1 MSKVTRILYT
11 TTDQSERIEA
21 MCSVASFIRADIWR
35 RYGGLGTIGTTVSD
49 IRKEINAKQLYT
61 DLPIDGTVRA
71 ETIKDVLNDIYLA
84 KESAKEKVRKDIHKR
99 TNDKAERKRL
109 YQQLKADDYLQDSFL
124 HRRMRFHFK
133 HGKSHTHNQFIVRSD
148 KHSHSI
154 VEGQLEIKLQ
164 LNKKSGGLLTLKTS
178 STGKNVQL
186 NHSNLRVIVRNNKI
200 EIHYVINKPMAKKP
214 CGTQEIGVDKGYT
227 ECFADSNGGFHG
239 NGFGQVMTAYSD
251 QTKATGQARNKL
263 RALAQHHEEKGH
275 KEKAER
281 IQVNNLGSIKISERR
296 TRTRNQCRNM
306 AYQSAHALVDQAK
319 LIIAEDLSAPIAS
332 KHIWKNYNR
341 RMSSWAKGILSRALT
356 EVTAY
361 RNAHLHLVNAAYTS
375 QIDSM
380 TQLLEGK
387 RVGDKFYCA
396 NGDVLH
402 ADTNAALNILARF
415 YDVEISRYMPYQQ
428 VREILLKRSIGGTD
442 RQGLELHATL

>member
-1 MSKVTRILYT
+1 MSKVTRILIA
-11 TTDQSERIEA
+11 TTDQIQRIEA
-21 MCSVASFIRADIWR
+21 MCSAASFIRADIWR
-35 RYGGLGTIGTTVSD
+35 RYGGLGAIGTTVSD

-61 DLPIDGTVRA
+61 HLPIDGTVRA
-71 ETIKDVLNDIYLA
+71 ETTKDVLNDIYLA

-109 YQQLKADDYLQDSFL
+109 YQQLKSDDYLQDSFL

-164 LNKKSGGLLTLKTS
+164 LNKKSGGLLTLKTN

-186 NHSNLRVIVRNNKI
+186 DHSNLRVIVRNNKI
-200 EIHYVINKPMAKKP
+200 EIHYVINKPTAKKP

-227 ECFADSNGGFHG
+227 ECFADSKGGFHG
-239 NGFGQVMTAYSD
+239 NNFGQIMTAYSD

-263 RALAQHHEEKGH
+263 RAVAQRHREKGN
-275 KEKAER
+275 KEKAES
-281 IQVNNLGSIKISERR
+281 IQANNLGTIKINERR
-296 TRTRNQCRNM
+296 TRTRNQCRDS

-319 LIIAEDLSAPIAS
+319 LIIAEDLSTPIAS
-332 KHIWKNYNR
+332 KHIWKDYNR

-361 RNAHLHLVNAAYTS
+361 RNAHLYLVNAAYTS
-375 QIDSM
+375 QIDST

-387 RVGDKFYCA
+387 RVGDKFYRA
-396 NGDVLH
+396 NGDVLCSP
-402 ADTNAALNILARF
+402 R
-415 YDVEISRYMPYQQ
+415 
-428 VREILLKRSIGGTD
+428 
-442 RQGLELHATL
+442 